1 MDGDERV
8 RFCRE
13 CNRNVYNLSAMT
25 EREAQRVV
33 AEREGRLCVR
43 FYQRRDG
50 TVLTSDCPVGA
61 KRSFLVSGARA
72 ALAVAGV
79 AAGITALSACNSAQG
94 DPVRMGEP
102 LMGTPP
108 VEDWDAGTVHPDDP
122 EHPEELIMGDIAP
135 PARPA
140 FDGKDRSANERRI
153 AFVLRLLLLLT

>member
-25 EREAQRVV
+25 GREARSIM

-61 KRSFLVSGARA
+61 KRAFLLGAARGGA
-72 ALAVAGV
+72 AVAGI
-79 AAGITALSACNSAQG
+79 ATGLMMLSACNSVEDEPAQ
-94 DPVRMGEP
+94 MGEP
-102 LMGTPP
+102 LMGSPAIDS
-108 VEDWDAGTVHPDDP
+108 DWDAGTGEPHEP
-122 EHPEELIMGDIAP
+122 EHPDELIMGEIAIP
-135 PARPA
+135 PQG
-140 FDGKDRSANERRI
+140 DDE
-153 AFVLRLLLLLT
+153 